1 MKLKTLAIIFA
12 ATVALAS
19 CSSSKST
26 LPYFSDIL
34 TVTEGTL
41 PPADYMPEIQ
51 PDDELMITVSSA
63 NPAATALYNLPMAT
77 NAPSDE
83 LTINTPARQ
92 LTYFVDSQG
101 DITMPQLGK
110 IHVAGMTT
118 EQLQQELTK
127 MISRDVRDPLVVV
140 RLMNFTVSVGGEVR
154 SPKTIKVNGNRMT
167 VLEALAS
174 AGDMTEYGQRSNV
187 LVIRE
192 ENGQRTFAHLDLNS
206 AESLASPYYYLQQND
221 YVYVAPNSIRQSN
234 SKYNTNNS
242 FKLQVT
248 STIVSAVS
256 VIASLIIAL
265 TR

>member
-12 ATVALAS
+12 TSLALAS
-19 CSSSKST
+19 CSSSKTS
-26 LPYFSDIL
+26 LPYFNDIL

-41 PPADYMPEIQ
+41 PQADYLPEIQ
-51 PDDELMITVSSA
+51 PDDELLITVSSA
-63 NPAATALYNLPMAT
+63 NPGATALYNLPLST
-77 NAPSDE
+77 NIPSTE
-83 LTINTPARQ
+83 FNMSSPTRQ

-101 DITMPQLGK
+101 DITMPQLGR

-118 EQLQQELTK
+118 EQLQEELTK

-140 RLMNFTVSVGGEVR
+140 RLINFTVSVGGEVR
-154 SPKTIKVNGNRMT
+154 NPATIRVSGNRMT
-167 VLEALAS
+167 VLEALAA

-192 ENGQRTFAHLDLNS
+192 ENGERKFAHLDLNS

-221 YVYVAPNSIRQSN
+221 YVYVAPNSIRQAN

-248 STIVSAVS
+248 STIVSSVS

>member
-1 MKLKTLAIIFA
+1 MKLKTLAIIFG
-12 ATVALAS
+12 ATLALAS
-19 CSSSKST
+19 CSSRKST
-26 LPYFSDIL
+26 LPYFNDII

-41 PPADYMPEIQ
+41 PAASYLPEIQ
-51 PDDELMITVSSA
+51 PDDELLITVSSA

-83 LTINTPARQ
+83 LSVTGQARQ

-118 EQLQQELTK
+118 EQLQAELTK
-127 MISRDVRDPLVVV
+127 MISRDVRDPMVVV

-154 SPKTIKVNGNRMT
+154 SPKSIKVPGNRIT
-167 VLEALAS
+167 VLEALAA

-192 ENGQRTFAHLDLNS
+192 ENGERTFAHLDLNS
-206 AESLASPYYYLQQND
+206 AEALASPYYYLQQND
-221 YVYVAPNSIRQSN
+221 YVYVAPNSIRQAN